1 MKIYCFIT
9 VCIVNIRAG
18 TLYVCML
25 AGKMTETD
33 DVSLTGSMISL
44 TSLSAVQKMTTVE
57 VANAELGETED
68 ICKSSLEKL
77 RAAVKAD
84 PQLQTC
90 VQKSNDL
97 NLDCLEDVGVRR
109 FFLRFLRVNKYN
121 VAKAKSQL
129 KGYLKMRQAEPLWYT
144 GLGDV
149 ENLGGAIELVRF

>member
-1 MKIYCFIT
+1 
-9 VCIVNIRAG
+9 
-18 TLYVCML
+18 
-25 AGKMTETD
+25 MTETD
-33 DVSLTGSMISL
+33 DVSLTGSMVSL

-77 RAAVKAD
+77 RATVKAD

-90 VQKSNDL
+90 VQQSNDL
-97 NLDCLEDVGVRR
+97 NLDCLEDEGVRR
-109 FFLRFLRVNKYN
+109 FFLRYLRVNKYN
-121 VAKAKSQL
+121 VAKAKSQF